1 MASGYLESYFSEY
14 YMQRYIY
21 QHEDIDYM
29 QEFMRYIDKSDLRL
43 LQGTEEDHGLVKFL
57 YKLSRT
63 TTMDWDDEL
72 YKDYRESLGKI

>member
-1 MASGYLESYFSEY
+1 MISGYLESYFSED
-14 YMQRYIY
+14 YMRRYMY

-63 TTMDWDDEL
+63 TTMDWDDEF